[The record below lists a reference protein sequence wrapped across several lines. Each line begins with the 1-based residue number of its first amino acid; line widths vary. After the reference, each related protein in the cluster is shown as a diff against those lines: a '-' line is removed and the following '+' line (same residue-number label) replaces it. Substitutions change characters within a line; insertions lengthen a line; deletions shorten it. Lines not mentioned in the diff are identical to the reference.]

1 MLSGL
6 TISTP
11 SNPTSAAGSAASLPV
26 QVANDYGTTLT
37 YSVIGSLP
45 AGLSI
50 DSQTGLISGTIA
62 ADAAASAPYSFRVLA
77 SDGYHAAET
86 NLVYWTVKSFLV
98 SSPGNRNIPEG
109 TPINFSLDTEL
120 PIVNPAHTPLTFA
133 VYFYGNSAADQA
145 HGYIH
150 YDSAACAIVGSFPN
164 LWVSIDSQLL
174 TIDARVF
181 DANTNDFQD
190 VFFYWSPVPGF
201 SVSNFLG
208 DRTSQVRDSVS
219 FPAASI
225 SNPAGHSFSVT
236 ATGLPAGLAI
246 DPDTGLI
253 SGTVADNAD
262 AGSPYDVTVSVI
274 DATYSDYSASSS
286 FQWTV
291 LPGVTIT
298 QVANQL
304 SQIGDQINL
313 AIQATSVFGQPLTYI
328 AQGLPAGLAINS
340 QTGLIS
346 GTIANG
352 ADAGALYSVVV
363 SATDGPHSG
372 SVAFQWN
379 VVPVDHSTLEAISR
393 ADPSLGSPLPNNGA
407 YLSRQAPWSA
417 PTAGTWRSIAMPTIW
432 CPATTTITSMS
443 SCAIGKRARPRSSA
457 AAFPGPETEAP
468 STLRSALTAD
478 MSPFIPMPP
487 IWCPAGPTAITKSSS
502 ATCKPAR
509 PRS

>member
-1 MLSGL
+1 MAIDQQTGAITGFNNNDSYFAQVVVSVTDDTGTVSTSFYWQTLPGIVVTTPANQTSNIGDTVNVPIQVSNNYGTALTFSYDPQYGAFPAGLSVDPQTGTISGTLAGDANVNSPYHIRIVASDGVHTGSANPFTWTVLSGL

-77 SDGYHAAET
+77 SDGYHAAKT

-109 TPINFSLDTEL
+109 TPINFSLHTEL

-150 YDSAACAIVGSFPN
+150 YDSAARAIVGSFPN

-286 FQWTV
+286 FNGLCYRE
-291 LPGVTIT
+291 LPSRK
-298 QVANQL
+298 
-304 SQIGDQINL
+304 SQIN
-313 AIQATSVFGQPLTYI
+313 YRR
-328 AQGLPAGLAINS
+328 
-340 QTGLIS
+340 
-346 GTIANG
+346 
-352 ADAGALYSVVV
+352 
-363 SATDGPHSG
+363 SATK
-372 SVAFQWN
+372 
-379 VVPVDHSTLEAISR
+379 STSR
-393 ADPSLGSPLPNNGA
+393 S
-407 YLSRQAPWSA
+407 
-417 PTAGTWRSIAMPTIW
+417 
-432 CPATTTITSMS
+432 
-443 SCAIGKRARPRSSA
+443 RPR
-457 AAFPGPETEAP
+457 AF
-468 STLRSALTAD
+468 SVNH
-478 MSPFIPMPP
+478 
-487 IWCPAGPTAITKSSS
+487 
-502 ATCKPAR
+502 
-509 PRS
+509 